1 LDRRTAVDIDLRE
14 KVAVVTGAGKGIGRE
29 TALEL
34 ARRGAAVA
42 CVDVKP
48 QLAQETAALVTGL
61 DRKALAYSCNVA
73 DTNQVNSTVETIL
86 KDLGRIDIL
95 VNNAGITRDNLLM
108 RISDEEWDAVL
119 DVNLKGAFNFTRAAA
134 RTMVKQRSGKIV
146 NIASIVGITGN
157 PGQANYS
164 ASKAGVIGLTK
175 TAALELA
182 SRGINVNAVA
192 PGFIETD
199 MTGILPDKVKTEI
212 TARIPL
218 GKMGKPSDVAAAVLF
233 LSSPLADYVT
243 GHVLVVAGG
252 LGA

>member
-1 LDRRTAVDIDLRE
+1 MDIDLRE